1 MSSSLANGEDNH
13 SNGRVSN
20 QQRWL
25 PRDFYPAPPP
35 PRPPSRCRY
44 TAAHRSSST
53 VASVKGCCCCLLLLL
68 TFISL
73 LVAAVALVIALVV
86 KPKKPH
92 FDLQQ
97 VAVSYLLLTTPTA
110 GGGGGGSS
118 AAYLTLNLTMLFTA
132 ENPNRVGI
140 KYGPSSF
147 TVMYHGV
154 ALGVA
159 EIPGFDQPARSTR
172 LVQASVVVDRV
183 DILQTDAVQL
193 VRDAS
198 VSDRVELNVA
208 GDVGAKIRFLG
219 ITSPRVQV
227 SVGCAIVIS
236 PRRQSVTEK
245 QCGVTGL
252 NV

>member
-110 GGGGGGSS
+110 GGGGGSS

-147 TVMYHGV
+147 T
-154 ALGVA
+154 
-159 EIPGFDQPARSTR
+159 IPGFDQPARSTR

-208 GDVGAKIRFLG
+208 GDVSAKIRFLG